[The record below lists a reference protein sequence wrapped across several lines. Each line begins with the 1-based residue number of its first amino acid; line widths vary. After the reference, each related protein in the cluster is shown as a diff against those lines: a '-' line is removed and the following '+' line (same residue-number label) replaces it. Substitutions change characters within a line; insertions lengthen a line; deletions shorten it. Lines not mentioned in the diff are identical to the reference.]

1 MPQPT
6 FGRLL
11 AAFLA
16 LAAYRTIFP
25 PTADGEASGPRSVEA
40 GLAERR
46 EARSS

>member
-6 FGRLL
+6 FGQLL
-11 AAFLA
+11 GRSWA

-46 EARSS
+46 EVR